1 MLYAL
6 IFVIVLVLIIVSYII
21 YKKNHNTISFEESF
35 NKTGLPV
42 VTLWHDAL
50 KLNFLIDT
58 GSDCNCIDKNMMKY
72 IHYVET
78 GKFNQ
83 VFGMAESVMSPIVNI
98 RISDGTNYVPEDFN
112 IVDLSGTNTD
122 RELKI
127 HGILGSNF
135 CRKAKLSIDFKNCKI
150 YS

>member
-1 MLYAL
+1 MLYATL
-6 IFVIVLVLIIVSYII
+6 FVIVLILLIIACVI
-21 YKKNHNTISFEESF
+21 YKKRKNTVSFEESF

-42 VTLWHDAL
+42 VTLWHDSL

-83 VFGMAESVMSPIVNI
+83 VFGMAESIVSPIVNI
-98 RISDGTNYVPEDFN
+98 RISDGTYCASENFN
-112 IVDLSGTNTD
+112 IVDLSGTNVD
-122 RELKI
+122 RDLKI

-135 CRKAKLSIDFKNCKI
+135 CRKAKLLIDFNKCKI